1 MNQDPLKINT
11 NFYEDVMSA
20 DGTGDLDDPAMR
32 DAEKPPDIESYVL
45 AVISMWLDKM
55 TPVECENL
63 AARNFSYE
71 TLVEYAVERINK
83 SKLEKVCKN
92 KGGSNLELSKRVV
105 TAVNSMK
112 NLKPCPRFLI
122 PPEEVEFI
130 PGLTTTGDTSVD
142 ENAVA
147 ARLESLE
154 KNHEIAMKA
163 LNDIQKNIKYPSAVA
178 SVPAVELQ
186 TFPSLPLPAAGAQN
200 SFADR
205 QQTPKIGQV
214 HAIRERLLSTASNM
228 SGNGTKRNRDEAK
241 IDDRNESWAKVA
253 GRGGRKKPKVRQGN
267 SRINIAAGEEVV
279 LPFDVYIGN
288 THPRSTKD
296 VVKRYLKEC
305 YEAAPDDEKAEGPF
319 EVLKIECCTK
329 PRDDGKDPWC
339 LNWRVSVDQRFREYI
354 LKPEAIPMGWT
365 SRRYF
370 PPRAK
375 RPPPAELHPAKIAN
389 TRETPTH
396 ATAAQG
402 AHNAN

>member
-1 MNQDPLKINT
+1 MNQDHLKIDT

-142 ENAVA
+142 ENTVA

-154 KNHEIAMKA
+154 KNHEIVMKA

-228 SGNGTKRNRDEAK
+228 SGNGIKRNRDEAK

-288 THPRSTKD
+288 THPRSTED

-396 ATAAQG
+396 FTAAQG
-402 AHNAN
+402 ADNAN